1 MSTGSRLVK
10 FLKIILYLIGFYNF
24 FYLSMFADFVW
35 PYVII
40 YLGFHYVLGKY
51 LQKYKAAQF
60 ETIRIISTNIFYI
73 LPIIIYFSMENTD
86 KSIYDFLFSANFYKN
101 IYTIIKSMF

>member
-1 MSTGSRLVK
+1 MSISNRLIKV
-10 FLKIILYLIGFYNF
+10 LKIILYLIGFYNF

-60 ETIRIISTNIFYI
+60 ETIRVISTITFYI
-73 LPIIIYFSMENTD
+73 LPIIIYFSMDNTD
-86 KSIYDFLFSANFYKN
+86 KTIYDFLFSANFYKN

>member
-1 MSTGSRLVK
+1 MSISNRLIKV
-10 FLKIILYLIGFYNF
+10 LKIILYLIGFYNF
-24 FYLSMFADFVW
+24 FYLSTFANFVW
-35 PYVII
+35 PYVIV
-40 YLGFHYVLGKY
+40 YLSFHYILGKY
-51 LQKYKAAQF
+51 LQKNGSAQF